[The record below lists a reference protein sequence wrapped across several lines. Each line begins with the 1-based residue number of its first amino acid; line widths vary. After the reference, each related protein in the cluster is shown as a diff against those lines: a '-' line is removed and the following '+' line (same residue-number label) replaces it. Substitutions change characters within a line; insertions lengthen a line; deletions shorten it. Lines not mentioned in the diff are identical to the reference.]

1 MLRGKPRRHS
11 RFQIPED
18 RMAACLP
25 CICTNDVIETSW
37 AVALTRAFE
46 QEMMVPLRVEVK
58 PFERIVIGD
67 TVLINSGSV
76 PRS

>member
-1 MLRGKPRRHS
+1 
-11 RFQIPED
+11 
-18 RMAACLP
+18 MAACVP
-25 CICTNDVIETSW
+25 RICTNDVLETSW
-37 AVALTRAFE
+37 TVVLARAFE

-67 TVLINSGSV
+67 IVLINSGSV

>member
-1 MLRGKPRRHS
+1 
-11 RFQIPED
+11 
-18 RMAACLP
+18 MAACLP
-25 CICTNDVIETSW
+25 RIRTNDVRKTSW
-37 AVALTRAFE
+37 TVALTRAFE

-67 TVLINSGSV
+67 VVLINSGSV